1 MNPSAPV
8 EEMTDSLSVE
18 ADKKA
23 SAKNNADAAIASRP
37 VTDRVVRRR
46 RPLELSLNSLLQ
58 LPFVYLRLIATSV
71 IVAGLITWVALLVW
85 PRTYQSEAKILI
97 LVGRESVSLDPTVTT
112 SQTLLLQKTQEEEIN
127 SALDI
132 LTSRSVAEKVVE
144 KIGAAAILDGYLPSS
159 GGEEPSA
166 IETFFDNTKAVA
178 RGALDKVLLTS
189 GLRDPLSDHELA
201 VMKVLGALEIE
212 APKKSTTITIHA
224 ESKSPGMAQAIAQTV
239 MDTFMEQHLLVT
251 KTKGSRQFF
260 TSQKDAAEK
269 GLHDLLN
276 SKSQYM
282 TTRKIVS
289 VEANRTMLKDQL
301 SAIDRDLIVAIG
313 ELTQTKA
320 EIEGL
325 IKGKDGLASEIVAS
339 KLEAS
344 DNTWSGMRQR
354 VYELELLEQS
364 QTAIYTNAHPT
375 LMKTREQLD
384 GAREILAKLDS
395 ERMDESTTPNP
406 VVLQIEEQLQLRLAK
421 LEGLKSVIE
430 EKKSQKATVEAQ
442 IEQLLEVE
450 VQLTRMDNEIAV
462 ASNKLRQVSE
472 KENEA
477 SVIDD
482 LQAERITNVSVF
494 QPASFV
500 ERALKPNKPLLAA
513 AGIMLGLFGGLGLA
527 FLKEISA
534 KTIRSVEQAEE
545 VLRTEVVGSVAKRK
559 SVPIKIDH
567 RVLMENDLR
576 RACGAVLTKANV
588 SDGGD
593 EESKTAS
600 CVIGVL
606 AVSRGAGGSTVAM
619 SLAATAAYDFGL
631 KTILVDGN
639 ENNSELSKGWGK
651 AQLPGLVELVQGD
664 VTVADCLQGLGDSDV
679 LFIANQGGEKKQGQ
693 SRSGWKAKYSALAQI
708 ANVAEVVI
716 VDLSTAESLSQAVVL
731 AGKLDGVVLVVE
743 SGKTD
748 SQQAMDVLNGLTNG
762 QAKVYGVLVNKVKNA
777 VPTWLAN
784 LLGIRS

>member
-18 ADKKA
+18 ADKKS
-23 SAKNNADAAIASRP
+23 SAKNNAEPSTASRP
-37 VTDRVVRRR
+37 ATGRAVRRR

-71 IVAGLITWVALLVW
+71 IVAGLLTWVALLIW

-159 GGEEPSA
+159 GGAEPSSF
-166 IETFFDNTKAVA
+166 EVFFDNSKAVA

-260 TSQKDAAEK
+260 TTQKEGAEK

-282 TTRKIVS
+282 TERKIVS

-421 LEGLKSVIE
+421 LEGLKSIIE
-430 EKKSQKATVEAQ
+430 EKKSQKATVVAQ
-442 IEQLLEVE
+442 IEELLEVE

-462 ASNKLRQVSE
+462 ASN
-472 KENEA
+472 
-477 SVIDD
+477 I
-482 LQAERITNVSVF
+482 
-494 QPASFV
+494 
-500 ERALKPNKPLLAA
+500 
-513 AGIMLGLFGGLGLA
+513 
-527 FLKEISA
+527 
-534 KTIRSVEQAEE
+534 
-545 VLRTEVVGSVAKRK
+545 
-559 SVPIKIDH
+559 
-567 RVLMENDLR
+567 
-576 RACGAVLTKANV
+576 AVKMDCSNAN
-588 SDGGD
+588 
-593 EESKTAS
+593 
-600 CVIGVL
+600 
-606 AVSRGAGGSTVAM
+606 
-619 SLAATAAYDFGL
+619 
-631 KTILVDGN
+631 
-639 ENNSELSKGWGK
+639 ELSFMG
-651 AQLPGLVELVQGD
+651 VRFSED
-664 VTVADCLQGLGDSDV
+664 HM
-679 LFIANQGGEKKQGQ
+679 IACF
-693 SRSGWKAKYSALAQI
+693 
-708 ANVAEVVI
+708 
-716 VDLSTAESLSQAVVL
+716 
-731 AGKLDGVVLVVE
+731 
-743 SGKTD
+743 
-748 SQQAMDVLNGLTNG
+748 
-762 QAKVYGVLVNKVKNA
+762 
-777 VPTWLAN
+777 
-784 LLGIRS
+784 